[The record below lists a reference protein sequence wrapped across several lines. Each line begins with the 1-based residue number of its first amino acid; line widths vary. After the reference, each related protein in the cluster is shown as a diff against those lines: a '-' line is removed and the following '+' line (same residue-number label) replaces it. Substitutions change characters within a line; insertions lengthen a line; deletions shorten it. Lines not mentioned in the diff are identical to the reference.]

1 MRESFQEFSG
11 DAGPPEIRPEEIIL
25 EELIGSGSFGKV
37 YKGRCRQKAVAV
49 KILHKQQFDAQTL
62 AAFRKEVYLMN
73 KIYHPNICLFM
84 GAVTIPGKLM
94 IVTEIVPKGNME
106 TLLHDE
112 KINLPLYLRMRMAR
126 DAALGVLWLHEST
139 PTFIH
144 RDLKTSNLLV
154 DENMRVKI
162 CDFGLSTV
170 KPQRH
175 QMLKDQT
182 TAKGTPLFMA
192 PEVMMFR
199 EFNESS
205 DVYSFGIVL
214 WEILTRQEPFS
225 QFRALDEFRTAV
237 CVRHERPIIP
247 ADALDSLHRLIEKCW
262 DKEPARRPTFREIVA
277 ALDHIIVEA
286 AISDRRGRELWKRY
300 FLNESVVGWD
310 TFADSFCEW
319 LKVPSRANCAKG
331 TIGHLNLKCLKAILT
346 EAPKTDGAH
355 GVDPDY
361 VVTLEKF
368 GRILEYFGP
377 LHEGTMDTI
386 REMLQQRWF
395 YGELDT
401 ASAAARLNGQ
411 PPGSFLVRFSS
422 TNPGCFTTSQ
432 VPADGSIR
440 HQRVQYNAGRG
451 FLYQGVLYPRLTEL
465 IAATFNPTLACPNY
479 KFLSIFLNASGP
491 GYPSEQK
498 YG

>member
-1 MRESFQEFSG
+1 
-11 DAGPPEIRPEEIIL
+11 
-25 EELIGSGSFGKV
+25 
-37 YKGRCRQKAVAV
+37 
-49 KILHKQQFDAQTL
+49 
-62 AAFRKEVYLMN
+62 
-73 KIYHPNICLFM
+73 
-84 GAVTIPGKLM
+84 M
-94 IVTEIVPKGNME
+94 IVTELVPKGNLE
-106 TLLHDE
+106 TLLHDD

-126 DAALGVLWLHEST
+126 YAALGVLWLHEST

-175 QMLKDQT
+175 LMLKDQT

-205 DVYSFGIVL
+205 DVYSFGVVL
-214 WEILTRQEPFS
+214 WEILTQQEPFS
-225 QFRALDEFRTAV
+225 QFRALDEFRQAV

-247 ADALDSLHRLIEKCW
+247 AETIESLRRLIQKCW
-262 DKEPARRPTFREIVA
+262 DKDPTRRPTFRDIVS
-277 ALDHIIVEA
+277 ALDHIIIEA
-286 AISDRRGRELWKRY
+286 AISDRRGCEFWKAY
-300 FLNESVVGWD
+300 FLNEYSVGWES
-310 TFADSFCEW
+310 FADHFCEF
-319 LKVPSRANCAKG
+319 LKIPTRANCEKG
-331 TIGHLNLKCLKAILT
+331 SIQHVSLKCLKAILA
-346 EAPKTDGAH
+346 EVPKTDGAH

-377 LHEGTMDTI
+377 LSEGTLDTI
-386 REMLQQRWF
+386 RDMLQQRWF
-395 YGELDT
+395 HGELDT
-401 ASAAARLNGQ
+401 ASAAARLSGQ

-432 VPADGSIR
+432 VAADGAIR
-440 HQRVQYNAGRG
+440 HQRVQYHAGRG
-451 FLYQGVLYPRLTEL
+451 FISQGVIFPRLSDL
-465 IAATFNPTLACPNY
+465 IQSTFNPALACPNY
-479 KFLSIFLNASGP
+479 KFLSIFLNATGAF
-491 GYPSEQK
+491 GYPSDQK